1 MHAMA
6 TESPWRGK
14 FSNKTIC
21 KRKNQEKKIKECT
34 DNVNVK

>member
-1 MHAMA
+1 MQWLQKVHGRENFQ
-6 TESPWRGK
+6 TK
-14 FSNKTIC
+14 QLC